1 MRTVL
6 NSVLVLGAIIDV
18 WTTAAFVR
26 VFIFF
31 LAFPNDIGGFM
42 ELAKIIFAPFYVV
55 YILLFVLL
63 LFLLC
68 RVLYVHLTAK
78 NEATNWKQIFQK
90 LQFVFLFMIFH
101 SAPFIFLGRVE
112 AFGGI
117 DFLAIVFDV
126 FFAVIVYSIY
136 TIIVSLGV
144 YGIYRLIRRFYRSK
158 LFWIIFSLVSIIVLF
173 FVIEFIK
180 IPPSA
185 ILTAPDGTTKTIY
198 YLPDVTIGET
208 Y

>member
-26 VFIFF
+26 VFLFF

-185 ILTAPDGTTKTIY
+185 ILTAPDG
-198 YLPDVTIGET
+198 
-208 Y
+208 